1 MKKIIVKAEVKD
13 VDKLENR
20 LMNLGYDFD
29 PRYWQ
34 HSRIFVPRNY
44 EEHNNFAR
52 MILRMDVKAVDR
64 PARYSLICKRHLE
77 KSKIDLVHETLVSSY
92 AEAANILLQ
101 MGLIIQSE
109 VSRTRQEVVLENGI
123 TIYLDQIEH
132 GRKSYIKF
140 EAVLENESEAE
151 EIRNRIEVLMMDL
164 NILPD
169 LVVKDTYGET
179 AK

>member
-1 MKKIIVKAEVKD
+1 MKKIIVKAEVRD

-29 PRYWQ
+29 PMYWQ

-92 AEAANILLQ
+92 AEAAKFREPVKKWCWKTGLRFILIRLS
-101 MGLIIQSE
+101 MAANLILS
-109 VSRTRQEVVLENGI
+109 SRRFWKMNQRLKK
-123 TIYLDQIEH
+123 Y
-132 GRKSYIKF
+132 
-140 EAVLENESEAE
+140 
-151 EIRNRIEVLMMDL
+151 
-164 NILPD
+164 
-169 LVVKDTYGET
+169 ET
-179 AK
+179 ALKF

>member
-29 PRYWQ
+29 PMYWQ

-52 MILRMDVKAVDR
+52 MMLRMDVKAVDR
-64 PARYSLICKRHLE
+64 PARYTLICKRHLK

-151 EIRNRIEVLMMDL
+151 EIRNRIEVLMLDL

-169 LVVKDTYGET
+169 LVIKDTYGET

>member
-1 MKKIIVKAEVKD
+1 MKKIIVKAEVRD

-29 PRYWQ
+29 PMYWQ

-77 KSKIDLVHETLVSSY
+77 KSKIDLVYETLVSSY

-123 TIYLDQIEH
+123 TIYLDQIE
-132 GRKSYIKF
+132 
-140 EAVLENESEAE
+140 AVLENESEAE

>member
-1 MKKIIVKAEVKD
+1 MKKIIVKAEVRD

-29 PRYWQ
+29 PMYWQ

-52 MILRMDVKAVDR
+52 MI
-64 PARYSLICKRHLE
+64 CKRHLE
-77 KSKIDLVHETLVSSY
+77 KSKIDLVHETLVSNY

-109 VSRTRQEVVLENGI
+109 VSRTRQEVVLDNGI

>member
-1 MKKIIVKAEVKD
+1 MKKIIVKAEVRD

-29 PRYWQ
+29 PMYWQ

-92 AEAANILLQ
+92 AEAANIL
-101 MGLIIQSE
+101 
-109 VSRTRQEVVLENGI
+109 
-123 TIYLDQIEH
+123 
-132 GRKSYIKF
+132 
-140 EAVLENESEAE
+140 
-151 EIRNRIEVLMMDL
+151 
-164 NILPD
+164 PD